1 MSDLTVI
8 EKLTQNGCVFEVLD
22 PEMAKTRAV
31 NAAFEVMVPKL
42 DAWAEVNWAKGREVT
57 VEMSETYADLFDRTA
72 ARLRHVFGDVL
83 AGQEVTIIPF
93 NMNDPTIVLSA
104 CEASNEV
111 EILLELEPLW
121 MVVFSKGWVFEWR
134 RARHTT
140 SGYFDG

>member
-8 EKLTQNGCVFEVLD
+8 EKLTRNGCVFEALD
-22 PEMAKTRAV
+22 PETAKTRAV
-31 NAAFEVMVPKL
+31 NAAFDVLVPKL
-42 DAWAEVNWAKGREVT
+42 HDWAEVNWAKGHEIT
-57 VEMSETYADLFDRTA
+57 VEVSETYADLFDRTA
-72 ARLRHVFGDVL
+72 ARLRQVFGDVV
-83 AGQEVTIIPF
+83 AGQEVTVIPF

-104 CEASNEV
+104 CAASNAV

-134 RARHTT
+134 RVGHTT

>member
-8 EKLTQNGCVFEVLD
+8 EKLMQNGCVFEVLD
-22 PEMAKTRAV
+22 PDTVKTRAV

-42 DAWAEVNWAKGREVT
+42 HAWAEVDWAKGREVT

-72 ARLRHVFGDVL
+72 ARLRQVFGDVV
-83 AGQEVTIIPF
+83 AGQEVTVIPF
-93 NMNDPTIVLSA
+93 NMNDPTIVLSTCA
-104 CEASNEV
+104 ASNAV

-134 RARHTT
+134 RAGHAT